1 MPGRRRRLIVAE
13 IDELFA
19 AISAAGNEPLTD
31 PDEML
36 DDAVETAQAGLNAPG
51 AEVEAG
57 NRRGSLLF
65 SATP

>member
-13 IDELFA
+13 I
-19 AISAAGNEPLTD
+19 
-31 PDEML
+31 

-57 NRRGSLLF
+57 NRRGPLLF